1 MKHVKLFSNVLP
13 MKLQLFA
20 DGGEGGPGAGEG
32 GAGGNGAGE
41 GGQDPNPNQ
50 ITFTDQSELDSW
62 YDKKFAKSAEK
73 LKEGWKQEQSQQKA
87 YEDMTPDEQR
97 EHDLEQ
103 QQSELADREQ
113 KVTIA
118 ENRANITQKLAAD
131 GLPVGLVAAF
141 EPTLADT
148 GNLEAVYDDV
158 TKGYRDA
165 VKEAVDKKLAG
176 SSDVPG
182 STGGGGGGS
191 QSVGESLAEQ
201 RNASQQTQKS
211 IWDKK
216 Y

>member
-1 MKHVKLFSNVLP
+1 

-32 GAGGNGAGE
+32 GESGNSAGE
-41 GGQDPNPNQ
+41 GGQGSNPSQ
-50 ITFTDQSELDSW
+50 ITFADQSELDSW

-73 LKEGWKQEQSQQKA
+73 LRESWKQEQSQQKA
-87 YEDMTPDEQR
+87 YEDMTPEEQR

-118 ENRANITQKLAAD
+118 ENRANITQKLADD
-131 GLPVGLVAAF
+131 GLPVGLVATF
-141 EPTLADT
+141 EPALVDT
-148 GNLEAVYDDV
+148 DNLESVY
-158 TKGYRDA
+158 TKVASGYRDT
-165 VKEAVDKKLAG
+165 VKEVVDKKLAG
-176 SSDVPG
+176 SSDLPG
-182 STGGGGGGS
+182 SNGGGS
-191 QSVGESLAEQ
+191 GSQSAGESLAEQ
-201 RNASQQTQKS
+201 RNANQQTKKS

>member
-32 GAGGNGAGE
+32 GASGDGGE
-41 GGQDPNPNQ
+41 GGQDQNQSQ

-103 QQSELADREQ
+103 QQSELANREQ

-141 EPTLADT
+141 EPALADT
-148 GNLEAVYDDV
+148 DNLEDLY
-158 TKGYRDA
+158 TKVASGYRDT

>member
-1 MKHVKLFSNVLP
+1 

-20 DGGEGGPGAGEG
+20 DGGEGGPGAGEDG
-32 GAGGNGAGE
+32 TGGNGAGE

-50 ITFTDQSELDSW
+50 IAFTDQSELDSW

-97 EHDLEQ
+97 EHELEQ
-103 QQSELADREQ
+103 QQSALADREQ

-118 ENRANITQKLAAD
+118 ENRANLTQKLAAD

-141 EPTLADT
+141 EPSLSNTD
-148 GNLEAVYDDV
+148 NLEAVYGDV

-165 VKEAVDKKLAG
+165 VREAVDKKLAG
-176 SSDVPG
+176 SSEVPG

-191 QSVGESLAEQ
+191 QSAGESLAEQ

>member
-1 MKHVKLFSNVLP
+1 MKNVKLFSNVLP

-20 DGGEGGPGAGEG
+20 DGGEGGPGEGEG

-73 LKEGWKQEQSQQKA
+73 LKESWKQEQSQQKA
-87 YEDMTPDEQR
+87 YEDMTPAEQR

-131 GLPVGLVAAF
+131 GLPVGLVAVF
-141 EPTLADT
+141 EPALADT
-148 GNLEAVYDDV
+148 DNLEDLY
-158 TKGYRDA
+158 TKVAIGYRDT

-176 SSDVPG
+176 SSDIPG
-182 STGGGGGGS
+182 SNGGGGGS
-191 QSVGESLAEQ
+191 QSAGESLAEQ

>member
-32 GAGGNGAGE
+32 GASGDGGE
-41 GGQDPNPNQ
+41 GGQDQNQSQ

-103 QQSELADREQ
+103 QQSELANREQ

-141 EPTLADT
+141 EPALADT
-148 GNLEAVYDDV
+148 DNLEAVYDDV

-176 SSDVPG
+176 SSDAPG

>member
-1 MKHVKLFSNVLP
+1 
-13 MKLQLFA
+13 
-20 DGGEGGPGAGEG
+20 
-32 GAGGNGAGE
+32 
-41 GGQDPNPNQ
+41 
-50 ITFTDQSELDSW
+50 
-62 YDKKFAKSAEK
+62 
-73 LKEGWKQEQSQQKA
+73 
-87 YEDMTPDEQR
+87 MTPDEQR

-141 EPTLADT
+141 EPALADT
-148 GNLEAVYDDV
+148 DNLEDLY
-158 TKGYRDA
+158 TKVASGYRDT
-165 VKEAVDKKLAG
+165 VREAVDKKLAG

>member
-32 GAGGNGAGE
+32 GASGDGGE
-41 GGQDPNPNQ
+41 GGQDQNQSQ

-103 QQSELADREQ
+103 QQSELANREQ

-131 GLPVGLVAAF
+131 GLPVGLVTAF
-141 EPTLADT
+141 EPALADT
-148 GNLEAVYDDV
+148 DNLEAVYGDV

>member
-1 MKHVKLFSNVLP
+1 MNYVNLFSNVLP

-20 DGGEGGPGAGEG
+20 DGGESAVGTGDT
-32 GAGGNGAGE
+32 GGNGEGE
-41 GGQDPNPNQ
+41 GGQDQNPNQ
-50 ITFTDQSELDSW
+50 ITFADQSELDSW

-73 LKEGWKQEQSQQKA
+73 LRESWSQEQSQQKA
-87 YEDMTPDEQR
+87 YEDMTPDEQH
-97 EHDLEQ
+97 EYDLER
-103 QQSELADREQ
+103 QQSELAEREQ

-141 EPTLADT
+141 EPALADT
-148 GNLEAVYDDV
+148 DNLENLY
-158 TKGYRDA
+158 TKVASGYRET
-165 VKEAVDKKLAG
+165 VREAVDKKLAG

-182 STGGGGGGS
+182 STGGGGS

>member
-20 DGGEGGPGAGEG
+20 GGGEGDNGGGEGGEG
-32 GAGGNGAGE
+32 SNGPQ
-41 GGQDPNPNQ
+41 GGQDPNPSQ

-73 LKEGWKQEQSQQKA
+73 LKESWKQEQSQQKA

-97 EHDLEQ
+97 EYDLEQ

-141 EPTLADT
+141 EPALADT
-148 GNLEAVYDDV
+148 DNLEAVYAKV
-158 TKGYRDA
+158 ASGYRDT

-176 SSDVPG
+176 SSEVPG
-182 STGGGGGGS
+182 STGGGGGS

>member
-1 MKHVKLFSNVLP
+1 MKDVKLFSNVLP
-13 MKLQLFA
+13 MKLQLFGE
-20 DGGEGGPGAGEG
+20 GGEGGTGEG
-32 GAGGNGAGE
+32 GAAGGNGGE
-41 GGQDPNPNQ
+41 ANSNQ

-73 LKEGWKQEQSQQKA
+73 LRESWKQEQSQQKA

-141 EPTLADT
+141 EPSLADT
-148 GNLEAVYDDV
+148 DNLEALY
-158 TKGYRDA
+158 TKVASGYRDT

-182 STGGGGGGS
+182 STGGAGGS
-191 QSVGESLAEQ
+191 QSAGESLAEQ
-201 RNASQQTQKS
+201 RNASQQAQKS

>member
-1 MKHVKLFSNVLP
+1 MKHVKLFPNVLP

-20 DGGEGGPGAGEG
+20 DGGEGGPGEGEG
-32 GAGGNGAGE
+32 AAGGNGGE

-141 EPTLADT
+141 EPALANTD
-148 GNLEAVYDDV
+148 NLEAVYGDV

-176 SSDVPG
+176 SSEVPG
-182 STGGGGGGS
+182 STGGGVGGS

-201 RNASQQTQKS
+201 RNASQQAQKS

>member
-1 MKHVKLFSNVLP
+1 M
-13 MKLQLFA
+13 
-20 DGGEGGPGAGEG
+20 
-32 GAGGNGAGE
+32 
-41 GGQDPNPNQ
+41 
-50 ITFTDQSELDSW
+50 
-62 YDKKFAKSAEK
+62 
-73 LKEGWKQEQSQQKA
+73 
-87 YEDMTPDEQR
+87 
-97 EHDLEQ
+97 
-103 QQSELADREQ
+103 
-113 KVTIA
+113 TIA

-141 EPTLADT
+141 EPAFADT
-148 GNLEAVYDDV
+148 DNLEDLY
-158 TKGYRDA
+158 TKVASGYRDT
-165 VKEAVDKKLAG
+165 VREAVDKKLAG

>member
-20 DGGEGGPGAGEG
+20 DGGEGGPGEGEG
-32 GAGGNGAGE
+32 AAGGNGGE

-141 EPTLADT
+141 EPAFADT
-148 GNLEAVYDDV
+148 DNLEDLY
-158 TKGYRDA
+158 TKVASGYRDT
-165 VKEAVDKKLAG
+165 VREAVDKKLAG

>member
-20 DGGEGGPGAGEG
+20 DSGEGGSGAGDS
-32 GAGGNGAGE
+32 GASSNGVGE
-41 GGQDPNPNQ
+41 DGQDPSQ
-50 ITFTDQSELDSW
+50 ITFASQSDLDSW

-73 LKEGWKQEQSQQKA
+73 LKESWKQEQSQQKA

-97 EHDLEQ
+97 EYDLEQ
-103 QQSELADREQ
+103 QQSELADREK

-141 EPTLADT
+141 EPALADT
-148 GNLEAVYDDV
+148 DNLEDLY
-158 TKGYRDA
+158 TKVASGYRNT
-165 VKEAVDKKLAG
+165 VREAVDKKLAG

>member
-20 DGGEGGPGAGEG
+20 DGGEGG
-32 GAGGNGAGE
+32 AGGNGAGE
-41 GGQDPNPNQ
+41 GGQDPNPSQ

-141 EPTLADT
+141 EPALSDT
-148 GNLEAVYDDV
+148 DNLEAVYAKV
-158 TKGYRDA
+158 ASGYRDT

-176 SSDVPG
+176 SSEVPG
-182 STGGGGGGS
+182 STGGGGGS

>member
-1 MKHVKLFSNVLP
+1 M
-13 MKLQLFA
+13 
-20 DGGEGGPGAGEG
+20 
-32 GAGGNGAGE
+32 
-41 GGQDPNPNQ
+41 
-50 ITFTDQSELDSW
+50 TFTDQSELDSR

-87 YEDMTPDEQR
+87 YEDMTPDEQH

-131 GLPVGLVAAF
+131 GLPVGLVVAF

-148 GNLEAVYDDV
+148 DNLEDLY
-158 TKGYRDA
+158 TKVASGYRDT
-165 VKEAVDKKLAG
+165 VREAVDKKLAG

>member
-1 MKHVKLFSNVLP
+1 

-20 DGGEGGPGAGEG
+20 DGGEGGPGEGEG
-32 GAGGNGAGE
+32 AAGGNGGE

-141 EPTLADT
+141 EPAFADT
-148 GNLEAVYDDV
+148 DNLEDLY
-158 TKGYRDA
+158 TKVASGYRDT
-165 VKEAVDKKLAG
+165 VREAVDKKLAG

>member
-20 DGGEGGPGAGEG
+20 DGGEGVGEDGASGDG
-32 GAGGNGAGE
+32 GE
-41 GGQDPNPNQ
+41 GGQDQNQSQ

-73 LKEGWKQEQSQQKA
+73 LKEGWRQEQSQQKA

-141 EPTLADT
+141 EPALSDT
-148 GNLEAVYDDV
+148 DNLEAVYAKV
-158 TKGYRDA
+158 ASGYRDT
-165 VKEAVDKKLAG
+165 VREAVDKKLAG

>member
-20 DGGEGGPGAGEG
+20 DGGEGGPGEGEG

-141 EPTLADT
+141 EPALADT
-148 GNLEAVYDDV
+148 DNLEAVY
-158 TKGYRDA
+158 TKVASGYRDT

-191 QSVGESLAEQ
+191 QSAGESLAEQ
-201 RNASQQTQKS
+201 RNASQQAQKS

>member
-20 DGGEGGPGAGEG
+20 DGGEGGTGDGGGGA
-32 GAGGNGAGE
+32 AGGNGGE

-73 LKEGWKQEQSQQKA
+73 LRESWKQEQSQQKA

-118 ENRANITQKLAAD
+118 ENRAEITQKLAAD

-141 EPTLADT
+141 EPALADT
-148 GNLEAVYDDV
+148 DNLEDLY
-158 TKGYRDA
+158 TKVAIGYRDT

-182 STGGGGGGS
+182 ATGGAGGS
-191 QSVGESLAEQ
+191 QSAGESLAEQ